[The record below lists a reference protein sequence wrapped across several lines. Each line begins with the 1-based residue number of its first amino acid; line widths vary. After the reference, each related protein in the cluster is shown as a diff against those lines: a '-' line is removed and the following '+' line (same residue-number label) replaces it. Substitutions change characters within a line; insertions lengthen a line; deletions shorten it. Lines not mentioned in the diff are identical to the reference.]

1 MILICGAITR
11 FLWLIR
17 WIHWFWQNLARL
29 STTKECGHFRAPSG
43 TYRRG
48 VCAPSRAN
56 YQISIWAIRL
66 RLYQVVSAHLQK
78 NSKNSKKIL
87 FPTTS
92 ALCVMPS
99 ICAHRVCTQWDGR
112 ANAAWD
118 NPKGLRSIARPL
130 CTTLMDN
137 IGSTTQMW
145 GWGAMGNTH
154 PRAWIYRL

>member
-1 MILICGAITR
+1 MGQLQG

-17 WIHWFWQNLARL
+17 WIHWFWQNFSRL
-29 STTKECGHFRAPSG
+29 STTKECGHSRAPSG

-56 YQISIWAIRL
+56 YQISIWAVRL
-66 RLYQVVSAHLQK
+66 GLYQVVSAHLQK
-78 NSKNSKKIL
+78 KSKNSKKYCFLQPQHCVLCPQYVPTEYVHSETDGLMLLEIIL
-87 FPTTS
+87 KVS
-92 ALCVMPS
+92 AALPVHCG
-99 ICAHRVCTQWDGR
+99 Q
-112 ANAAWD
+112 
-118 NPKGLRSIARPL
+118 L
-130 CTTLMDN
+130 LMDN